1 MSELWPWLAV
11 FGLGM
16 FHGINPA
23 MGWLFAVALGLQEQ
37 KRAAVFRA
45 LPPIA
50 LGHALSIGI
59 IIAVVLL
66 ARVTVP
72 YRTLKIGAAAIL
84 FAFGLYRLL
93 RSRHPNWVGM
103 RVGFGDLT
111 LWSFVMASA
120 HGAGLMLVP
129 FFLQSPAAGESHHH
143 DTHQMHAWAFANFS
157 APSLLS
163 HGGRSP
169 HLGVSSN
176 DRAGRDGCLRK
187 TWGRDTAPR
196 VVQHRFRLD
205 ARADDHRR
213 LHPALLICG
222 RCTRLNFVIRKYK
235 PSDNV
240 ILSEAKN
247 LGLVLDQFAQQK

>member
-37 KRAAVFRA
+37 KRAAVLRT
-45 LPPIA
+45 LPPMV
-50 LGHALSIGI
+50 LGHALSVGI

-66 ARVTVP
+66 ARVAVP
-72 YRTLKIGAAAIL
+72 HRPLKIAAAAIL

-129 FFLQSPAAGESHHH
+129 FFLPSPAAGQAHHH

-157 APSLLS
+157 APSLLIAAVVI
-163 HGGRSP
+163 HTLGYLLITALVAIVVYEK
-169 HLGVSSN
+169 LGVAILR
-176 DRAGRDGCLRK
+176 RAWFNIDFVWML
-187 TWGRDTAPR
+187 
-196 VVQHRFRLD
+196 
-205 ARADDHRR
+205 
-213 LHPALLICG
+213 ALMITG
-222 RCTRLNFVIRKYK
+222 VF
-235 PSDNV
+235 
-240 ILSEAKN
+240 IL
-247 LGLVLDQFAQQK
+247 LF

>member
-11 FGLGM
+11 LGLGM

-23 MGWLFAVALGLQEQ
+23 MGWLFAVALGFQEQ

-50 LGHALSIGI
+50 LGHALSIGV

-66 ARVTVP
+66 ARVAVP
-72 YRTLKIGAAAIL
+72 HRPLKIAAASIL

-111 LWSFVMASA
+111 LWSFIMASA

-129 FFLQSPAAGESHHH
+129 FFLPSQAMEESHHH
-143 DTHQMHAWAFANFS
+143 DAHQMHAWAFANFS
-157 APSLLS
+157 APSLLIAAVVI
-163 HGGRSP
+163 HTLGYLLTTVLVAIVVYEK
-169 HLGVSSN
+169 LGV
-176 DRAGRDGCLRK
+176 AILRHA
-187 TWGRDTAPR
+187 WFNIDF
-196 VVQHRFRLD
+196 VWML
-205 ARADDHRR
+205 
-213 LHPALLICG
+213 ALMITG
-222 RCTRLNFVIRKYK
+222 VF
-235 PSDNV
+235 
-240 ILSEAKN
+240 ILM
-247 LGLVLDQFAQQK
+247 F